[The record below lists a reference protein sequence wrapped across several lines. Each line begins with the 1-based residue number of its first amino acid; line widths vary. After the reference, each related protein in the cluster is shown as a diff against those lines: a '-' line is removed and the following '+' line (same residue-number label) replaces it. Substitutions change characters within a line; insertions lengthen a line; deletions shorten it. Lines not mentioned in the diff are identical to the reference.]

1 MSVVPQVRKSLHA
14 LRRSG
19 GRSVH
24 SVRFATSP
32 KIAAVVFR
40 DCLRV
45 LEPPAPFQTRA
56 ETRTCAA
63 ELSWPCDLA
72 PAAGS
77 PSLRHCQAKYPR
89 WVSHSTRRAPRTP
102 RARASAA
109 HARSTGVRAPSK
121 QHADRHV
128 VCLGRGRG
136 PRRPGA
142 ARLGGLGP
150 CVSRRR
156 SRERRL
162 ARTRHRA
169 PRARGDPLGRR
180 RRSRR
185 ARYAAIPT
193 LRIPAAPV
201 HAAPRGAAARLR
213 FPTHLREARSKLSG
227 VEPSEVSGGAPVE
240 PRDAVARSQ
249 RDERG
254 I

>member
-1 MSVVPQVRKSLHA
+1 VTVCACSNRPRHFKREPKREPVR
-14 LRRSG
+14 
-19 GRSVH
+19 
-24 SVRFATSP
+24 
-32 KIAAVVFR
+32 
-40 DCLRV
+40 
-45 LEPPAPFQTRA
+45 
-56 ETRTCAA
+56 
-63 ELSWPCDLA
+63 LSWPCDLA

-213 FPTHLREARSKLSG
+213 FPTHLREARRSSRLS
-227 VEPSEVSGGAPVE
+227 SRAVSRWRGCRAERRRRVFPDDDRHISTSDRAE
-240 PRDAVARSQ
+240 ARAHA
-249 RDERG
+249 
-254 I
+254 